1 MGPQQVGSQ
10 GPQTSRL
17 APDPDAWLLVGVYRL
32 RQGSATLRGILAFM
46 PDMDKWPT
54 GRLLSTAARLVEHA
68 WNERLATIGVTHAG
82 IIALDVLESQGPLT
96 QARLAS
102 IVRVQAQ
109 TMGKTLTR
117 LENHGHIVRVRDI
130 RDRRSQLVSLT
141 DAGRGIFDEAH
152 EMERQ
157 LLDRSGLNPEELR
170 ANLKIVIASL
180 TEGRL
185 SRVNAGLA
193 KVPDIQQTPSSSSSR
208 HNAP

>member
-1 MGPQQVGSQ
+1 
-10 GPQTSRL
+10 
-17 APDPDAWLLVGVYRL
+17 
-32 RQGSATLRGILAFM
+32 M

-82 IIALDVLESQGPLT
+82 IIALDVLESQGPMT

-109 TMGKTLTR
+109 TMGKTLSR

-170 ANLKIVIASL
+170 ANLKIVISSL
-180 TEGRL
+180 TNGKLTRA
-185 SRVNAGLA
+185 NAGLA
-193 KVPDIQQTPSSSSSR
+193 KVPDIEGSPSSSSSR
-208 HNAP
+208 HNAS